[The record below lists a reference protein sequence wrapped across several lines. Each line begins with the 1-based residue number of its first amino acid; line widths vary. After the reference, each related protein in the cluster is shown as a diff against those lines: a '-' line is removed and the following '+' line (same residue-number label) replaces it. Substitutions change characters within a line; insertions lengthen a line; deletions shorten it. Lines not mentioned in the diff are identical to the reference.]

1 MELYYKIWVDAIIT
15 ERAKKLEGKNWKLY
29 TIIPIS
35 LLQGTNLF
43 TFFYWMK
50 TIVNRNLP
58 LFFGVDIFN
67 ARLINDFI
75 SIVLTLF
82 IPFIILNYLLIFN
95 NDRYEELIAKYKSK
109 REKFYKKY
117 TLVTLG
123 LLIVPIIIQ
132 KMFF

>member
-35 LLQGTNLF
+35 LLQGINLF

-50 TIVNRNLP
+50 TVVNRNLP

-67 ARLINDFI
+67 ARLINGFI
-75 SIVLTLF
+75 SIILTLF
-82 IPFIILNYLLIFN
+82 IPFIIFNYLLIFN

>member
-15 ERAKKLEGKNWKLY
+15 ERAKKPEGKNWKLY

-67 ARLINDFI
+67 ARLINGFI
-75 SIVLTLF
+75 SIILTLF
-82 IPFIILNYLLIFN
+82 IPFVILNYLLIFN

>member
-35 LLQGTNLF
+35 LLQGINLF

-67 ARLINDFI
+67 ARLINGFI
-75 SIVLTLF
+75 SIILTLF
-82 IPFIILNYLLIFN
+82 IPFVILNYLLIFN
-95 NDRYEELIAKYKSK
+95 NDRYEELIAKYKAK
-109 REKFYKKY
+109 REKLYKKY